1 MFREGRKRG
10 VVVDRER
17 DGVDEEREVTSLLP
31 EIRCV
36 GRWAGTEARQTAIAV
51 DGG

>member
-10 VVVDRER
+10 V
-17 DGVDEEREVTSLLP
+17 GVDEEREVTSLLP

-36 GRWAGTEARQTAIAV
+36 GRWGGTEARQTAIAV